1 MVTGGFYVYHLDNV
15 EMESRPSR
23 PWEVAPQTV
32 LTAICGL
39 IAAAVAFEIILGTA
53 SQAIDRIVLTT
64 IVSATIGF
72 VLAWYVPQ
80 AAVAVK
86 PDPLAEARAERIRTL
101 ATAAREHLGDAAAA
115 TVWLERP
122 NRALGNQ
129 SPDQAAAD
137 LEGFE
142 QAISLLRGPRAV
154 VA

>member
-1 MVTGGFYVYHLDNV
+1 
-15 EMESRPSR
+15 
-23 PWEVAPQTV
+23 
-32 LTAICGL
+32 
-39 IAAAVAFEIILGTA
+39 VAFEIILGTA

-86 PDPLAEARAERIRTL
+86 PDPLAEARAERMRTL
-101 ATAAREHLGDAAAA
+101 ATAARERLGDAASA

-129 SPDQAAAD
+129 SPNQAAAD